1 MTYDEE
7 LAARVREL
15 LAPHD
20 GLTEKKMFGGISFTL
35 RGNMC
40 CGVVRDDLIVRVGP
54 EQYEAALMEPHARPM
69 DFTGRPMKG
78 LIYVGP
84 GGYRG
89 DEALAKWLKRGVQFA
104 ASLPPK

>member
-1 MTYDEE
+1 LAYNEQ

-15 LAPHD
+15 LARHD
-20 GLTEKKMFGGISFTL
+20 GLTEKRMFGGISFML

-54 EQYEAALMEPHARPM
+54 EQHEATLMEPHARPM

-78 LIYVGP
+78 AVYVGP
-84 GGYRG
+84 GGYASDR
-89 DEALAKWLKRGVQFA
+89 DLAKWVQRGVDFA
-104 ASLPPK
+104 ASLPAK

>member
-1 MTYDEE
+1 LAYDEQ

-15 LAPHD
+15 LTPHD
-20 GLTEKKMFGGISFTL
+20 GLTEKRMFGGISFML

-40 CGVVRDDLIVRVGP
+40 CGIVRGDLIVRVGP

-78 LIYVGP
+78 VVYVGP
-84 GGYRG
+84 AGYRS
-89 DEALAKWLKRGVQFA
+89 DKALAKWLKRGVDFA